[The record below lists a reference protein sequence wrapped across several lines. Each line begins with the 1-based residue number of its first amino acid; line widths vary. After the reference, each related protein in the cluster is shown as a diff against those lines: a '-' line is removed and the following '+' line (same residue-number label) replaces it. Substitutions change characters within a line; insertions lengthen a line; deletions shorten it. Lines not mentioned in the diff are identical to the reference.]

1 MIRLFLADDQK
12 MFINGLQSILSEEEN
27 IKIEG
32 IAHNGIELM
41 SLLEN
46 HEPDVVLLDIN
57 MPQMDGIE
65 TCKVLKKKY
74 EKIKILILSTYSNK
88 SFVSNMVSLGADG
101 YLLKN
106 TGKEELVLAIES
118 VYRGEPYYSSEI
130 KELLNV
136 NSKFTENEIS
146 FLSKREIEVLTLIGS
161 GNTNSEIA
169 ELLFLSPYTVETHR
183 KNMMHKLKLKNTA
196 ELVKYAVDRGLV

>member
-1 MIRLFLADDQK
+1 MITLFLADDQK

-32 IAHNGIELM
+32 VAQNGVELM
-41 SLLEN
+41 NLLEKQ
-46 HEPDVVLLDIN
+46 EPDVVLLDIN
-57 MPQMDGIE
+57 MPEMDGIE
-65 TCKVLKKKY
+65 TCKALKKKY
-74 EKIKILILSTYSNK
+74 QNIKILILSTYSNK

-106 TGKEELVLAIES
+106 TGKEELILAIES
-118 VYRGEPYYSSEI
+118 VYGGEPYYSKEI
-130 KELLNV
+130 KELLDV
-136 NSKFTENEIS
+136 NSKFSENEIS

-161 GNTNSEIA
+161 GNTNAEIA

-183 KNMMHKLKLKNTA
+183 KNMMHKLQLKNTA